1 MAKSGK
7 PGSWGNTFDSTVLKS
22 PLTVGRPANEPGPD
36 VLNNPVARPGDPLN
50 LIPGNSKKAR

>member
-1 MAKSGK
+1 MAKDKGL
-7 PGSWGNTFDSTVLKS
+7 GSFGNTFDSEILKS

-36 VLNNPVARPGDPLN
+36 VRNNPVARPGDPLN